1 MAGFFKKVFS
11 FGRKEVVEE
20 RVDETAPLPPIK
32 WDALEALKPEAEGS
46 PKRGEAPP
54 AAEAAPVT
62 PPVGAEPQTQPA
74 PEEPAPEPAPAIPPA
89 PEPVIPSEPEPL
101 PEPRPEEQPQPA
113 PETPEPPAPEEVPM
127 QPVRP
132 EPAPE
137 PQPQEVPP
145 PAPVE
150 PEIVPSQPEPEP
162 ESAPVEI
169 PATVPEIPV
178 EAPTPEIPS
187 AEVMPP
193 VRQPAP
199 VEPEPVRAE
208 IAPEIEA
215 APTPHAPLDGEGR
228 HEVAGRG
235 ASADAG
241 ASHPH
246 PRAALGTS
254 PIEGEVGPAPVSQ
267 PQPKPASSAGKVT
280 VAKKVEQKAEPQK
293 APEPAPRRSW
303 FQRMRDGLARSS
315 RELTG
320 NIAGV
325 FTKRKLDE
333 DTLQDLEDVLIRADL
348 GVETAL
354 RVTDSLASSRYGK
367 DVSDTE
373 VRAVMAAEVEKV
385 LTPVAKPLELDLSH
399 KPHVILVV
407 GVNGTGK
414 TTTIGKLAAKL
425 TEGGLSVMLA
435 AGDTFRAA
443 AIEQLKI
450 WGERTKSPV
459 IASKLGADAAGLA
472 YDAFEKAKEAG
483 SDVLII
489 DTAGRLQNKA
499 ELMAELEK
507 IVRVLGK
514 LDPEA
519 PHTVLQTVDATT
531 GQNALSQVE
540 IFRNVAG
547 VNGLV
552 MTKLDGTARGGILV
566 AIAAKHRLPVYFIGV
581 GEQVDDLEPFSAS
594 EFARAIAGV
603 A

>member
-1 MAGFFKKVFS
+1 VP
-11 FGRKEVVEE
+11 
-20 RVDETAPLPPIK
+20 T
-32 WDALEALKPEAEGS
+32 
-46 PKRGEAPP
+46 
-54 AAEAAPVT
+54 
-62 PPVGAEPQTQPA
+62 
-74 PEEPAPEPAPAIPPA
+74 IPPA
-89 PEPVIPSEPEPL
+89 PEPIVPPEPEPL
-101 PEPRPEEQPQPA
+101 PQPEPEEEPQPA
-113 PETPEPPAPEEVPM
+113 PQTPEPPVPEEVPPA
-127 QPVRP
+127 QPEPSPEP
-132 EPAPE
+132 EPAPQEVPAPAPAQPDIEPSRPE
-137 PQPQEVPP
+137 PQPEPAPAEVPTPPSEVPAETPAPIEVPP
-145 PAPVE
+145 AAT
-150 PEIVPSQPEPEP
+150 PSIE
-162 ESAPVEI
+162 
-169 PATVPEIPV
+169 
-178 EAPTPEIPS
+178 PS
-187 AEVMPP
+187 AEADAEIASPI
-193 VRQPAP
+193 RQPAP
-199 VEPEPVRAE
+199 VEPQPILAE
-208 IAPEIEA
+208 IAPEPEA
-215 APTPHAPLDGEGR
+215 VPPAPSPTPA
-228 HEVAGRG
+228 
-235 ASADAG
+235 
-241 ASHPH
+241 
-246 PRAALGTS
+246 
-254 PIEGEVGPAPVSQ
+254 
-267 PQPKPASSAGKVT
+267 AGKVT
-280 VAKKVEQKAEPQK
+280 VSKKVEQKAEPVR

-315 RELTG
+315 RELSG

-325 FTKRKLDE
+325 FTKRKLDDE
-333 DTLQDLEDVLIRADL
+333 TLQDLEDVLIRADL

-354 RVTDSLASSRYGK
+354 RVTDSLASSRYGR
-367 DVSDTE
+367 DVSDAE

-385 LTPVAKPLELDLSH
+385 LTPVARPLELDLSH

-425 TEGGLSVMLA
+425 TDGGLKVMLA

-459 IASKLGADAAGLA
+459 VASKLGADAAGLA

-489 DTAGRLQNKA
+489 DTAGRLQNKT

-531 GQNALSQVE
+531 GQNALNQVE